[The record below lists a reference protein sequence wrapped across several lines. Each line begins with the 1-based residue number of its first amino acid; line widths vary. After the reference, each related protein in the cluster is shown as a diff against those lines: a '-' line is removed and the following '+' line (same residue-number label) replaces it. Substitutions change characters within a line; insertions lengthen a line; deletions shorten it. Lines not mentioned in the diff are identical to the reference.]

1 MSLKVALLGTSGHT
15 GLVLDGIPEIEDCEF
30 VGVCPAEPGDDLS
43 KITRHAAWTER
54 SKVFEDPLVLLDEAK
69 PDVVGVCMRLPKNA
83 ATTRL
88 ALERGIS
95 VVTEKPL
102 ATDLEDL
109 RLLKAT
115 ADHSTGRITAMFSF
129 RFQPRFLAAQQAIAE
144 GRIGAVCQAFG
155 QKSYRWGKR
164 AGWYRDRETYGGT
177 IPWAGIHGIDYLR
190 WCSGREFVSV
200 QGLQANLVRKDYPG
214 CEDCGGLL
222 FETDLGGQ
230 AVLTFDYLRPAA
242 APTHG
247 DDRLRLAGETG
258 VIEVREADEF
268 SQIVTDEKEPEALPP
283 AETDRL
289 FVDFVGELRGGP
301 AHRISQEDAFR
312 VTEIALLA
320 RQACDEKE
328 TVSLRPKS
336 GK

>member
-30 VGVCPAEPGDDLS
+30 VGVCPAEPEDDVS
-43 KITRHAAWTER
+43 KITRHRAWNER
-54 SKVFEDPLVLLDEAK
+54 SKVYSDPLRLLDEAK

-83 ATTRL
+83 ATSRL

-102 ATDLEDL
+102 ATELEDL
-109 RLLKAT
+109 QLLRAT
-115 ADHSTGRITAMFSF
+115 ADHSEGRITAMFSF
-129 RFQPRFLAAQQAIAE
+129 RFYPRFLAAQRAVAE
-144 GRIGAVCQAFG
+144 GRIGRVCQAFG

-164 AGWYRDRETYGGT
+164 ADWYRARETYGGT
-177 IPWAGIHGIDYLR
+177 IPWAGIHGIDFLR
-190 WCSGREFVSV
+190 WSSGGEFVSV
-200 QGLQANLVRKDYPG
+200 QGLHSNLVRKDYPG

-230 AVLTFDYLRPAA
+230 AVLTFDYLRPAS

-268 SQIVTDEKEPEALPP
+268 LRIVTDEKEPEDIPP
-283 AETDRL
+283 AETDHL
-289 FVDFVGELRGGP
+289 FVDFVRELRGGP

-328 TVSLRPKS
+328 TISLRK
-336 GK
+336 K